1 MSQAPYTRG
10 DAPPPADDRTF
21 DADLNLLSRWASPLG
36 AARLCDVGLH
46 FHRRGRREDW
56 GLRWVADYMQ
66 ARGVDGRLLLLV
78 ILTKLG
84 GGLLVLFDLKTPGR
98 RARSLAFAC

>member
-1 MSQAPYTRG
+1 
-10 DAPPPADDRTF
+10 
-21 DADLNLLSRWASPLG
+21 
-36 AARLCDVGLH
+36 
-46 FHRRGRREDW
+46 
-56 GLRWVADYMQ
+56 MQ